1 MRRYSDYLDKNPNKK
16 REAVEIL
23 DKNIYQYNN
32 AIKSLE
38 EKITILKN
46 NRYEFKE
53 EATENILDYD
63 LNNQKTFIQWQIK
76 IMQEEVQKYYH

>member
-23 DKNIYQYNN
+23 DKNIDQYNN

-46 NRYEFKE
+46 NRYKFKE
-53 EATENILDYD
+53 KATENILDYD
-63 LNNQKTFIQWQIK
+63 LNNQKTFTQWQIK